1 MNTAEGI
8 PFPCEGERM
17 KDTRKFLELE
27 KKIGYEFENFQL
39 LINAMTHS
47 SYANEHHIPYS
58 KKVQR

>member
-1 MNTAEGI
+1 
-8 PFPCEGERM
+8 M

-39 LINAMTHS
+39 LITAMTHS

-58 KKVQR
+58 GNKSDRSHVVL